1 VKPDIFLKTV
11 ASAKDVTSH
20 YNFIDERAKSN
31 PDELLPIFEWLSEK
45 ENLVDQSWQLRSVFG
60 RILESVCLNQG
71 ERQIST
77 ALQLYKRLTLEKYK
91 RRIAAYLASAQKI
104 EALLSITLRY
114 VSTLEEYFISLLSH
128 ELVCRGYDLRH
139 YSDFFLMANVVNARS
154 IFNGL
159 TLYPHAFEMSLPLR
173 RFGVGLSG
181 NPIEFGLYD
190 LPFEKFS
197 NASRTINDFRQVDT
211 ITLAVSNWANDS
223 GGINVGI
230 KGDFPGDLSPQVLL
244 GTLNYAD
251 FYASEYKLQS
261 ESCENAFKY
270 VFGAC
275 ANGGAYNYGEYPA
288 VARLYTWQS
297 MNSMV
302 SYNRFVNVEI
312 TESKLN
318 DYEFYQFCLNK
329 WFINEWLDLGILAI
343 SNNSKKFAILA
354 STDTD

>member
-20 YNFIDERAKSN
+20 YDFIDERAKTN
-31 PDELLPIFEWLSEK
+31 PDELIPIFEWLSEK
-45 ENLVDQSWQLRSVFG
+45 ENLVDRSWQLRSVFE
-60 RILESVCLNQG
+60 RILEAVCLNKG

-77 ALQLYKRLTLEKYK
+77 ALQLYKRLDDLEKYK

-104 EALLSITLRY
+104 EDLLSITLRY
-114 VSTLEEYFISLLSH
+114 VSTLEEYLISLLSH

-139 YSDFFLMANVVNARS
+139 YSDFFSIADVVNARS
-154 IFNGL
+154 TFNGL
-159 TLYPHAFEMSLPLR
+159 TLYPHAFEMNLPLR
-173 RFGVGLSG
+173 RFGAGTSG
-181 NPIEFGLYD
+181 NPIDFGLYD

-197 NASRTINDFRQVDT
+197 NASRTINDFREVDT
-211 ITLAVSNWANDS
+211 ITLAVGNWADES
-223 GGINVGI
+223 GGLNVGI
-230 KGDFPGDLSPQVLL
+230 KGNFPPDLSPQDLL

-261 ESCENAFKY
+261 ESCENALKY

-297 MNSMV
+297 LNSMV
-302 SYNRFVNVEI
+302 NDNRFVNIEI
-312 TESKLN
+312 TESKLK
-318 DYEFYQFCLNK
+318 DYDFYQFCLNK
-329 WFINEWLDLGILAI
+329 WFINEWLDLVHT
-343 SNNSKKFAILA
+343 SNFAQLKKVC
-354 STDTD
+354 DTCVNRY